1 MEFLNV
7 DFHLGWASWK
17 TGMDESAAVRRRTG
31 SRSMRGIRCGT
42 GHIACLNP
50 PLVI

>member
-17 TGMDESAAVRRRTG
+17 TGMDESADESADTQPG
-31 SRSMRGIRCGT
+31 LCEEFDAAPGIS
-42 GHIACLNP
+42 
-50 PLVI
+50 LVYTHR

>member
-17 TGMDESAAVRRRTG
+17 TGMDESAAD
-31 SRSMRGIRCGT
+31 SRSVRGIRCGT
-42 GHIACLNP
+42 EHIACLYP